1 MSTLR
6 QVWGVLIALSFST
19 RSQPAVA
26 AVLGLVKMD
35 CSGNPTRR
43 DAAFQ
48 TPPPRLRIQLQA
60 DTAAKAS
67 ARAAAK
73 HLLKRGRVHTLA
85 DVYTCAYDRRLKQLP
100 HLTVMQSGI
109 DR

>member
-1 MSTLR
+1 MAIPH
-6 QVWGVLIALSFST
+6 V
-19 RSQPAVA
+19 
-26 AVLGLVKMD
+26 
-35 CSGNPTRR
+35 
-43 DAAFQ
+43 AFQ

-67 ARAAAK
+67 ARAAAE

-85 DVYTCAYDRRLKQLP
+85 DVYTCAYDRRLRQLP
-100 HLTVMQSGI
+100 HLTLMEWGI